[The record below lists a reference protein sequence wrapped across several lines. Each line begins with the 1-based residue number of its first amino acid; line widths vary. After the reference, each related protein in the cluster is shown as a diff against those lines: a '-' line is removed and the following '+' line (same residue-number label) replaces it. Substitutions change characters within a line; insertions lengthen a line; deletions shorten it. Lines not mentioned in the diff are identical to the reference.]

1 MSSTNRLTYV
11 KTFRKRNNKKYYNIV
26 KYPIIPLTIN
36 DIYITTIIGDRL
48 DSLAYQ
54 FYKDVDLWWIIS
66 RANMSIVK
74 RDSFSLKP
82 GIEIRMEMK
91 ISN

>member
-36 DIYITTIIGDRL
+36 DIYITTIIGVIHGNN
-48 DSLAYQ
+48 YNIQ
-54 FYKDVDLWWIIS
+54 NK
-66 RANMSIVK
+66 
-74 RDSFSLKP
+74 
-82 GIEIRMEMK
+82 
-91 ISN
+91 